1 MKIAQVEIKR
11 TFSHHTVNE
20 FQRLKC
26 QIKAEASRNYI
37 LKTVWRLITPVRR
50 YALPKFENPLRRGNH
65 AQLKIENPL
74 SSFLFSSSVGVF
86 DQGNALQ
93 IRCSSARVDLFFADR
108 LRDRSSPC
116 PDFAV
121 QVTARLKICASLV
134 WAGQT
139 GLDGS
144 NRSDGS
150 TDMIPHMLGYAKIGR
165 KQCLNIIYWNPSF

>member
-20 FQRLKC
+20 FQRLKY

-37 LKTVWRLITPVRR
+37 LKTVWRLVTPVRR

-86 DQGNALQ
+86 DYISPQKQGTSKVLGN
-93 IRCSSARVDLFFADR
+93 
-108 LRDRSSPC
+108 
-116 PDFAV
+116 
-121 QVTARLKICASLV
+121 
-134 WAGQT
+134 T
-139 GLDGS
+139 GIEL
-144 NRSDGS
+144 
-150 TDMIPHMLGYAKIGR
+150 
-165 KQCLNIIYWNPSF
+165 